1 MTQLNWPLFKHQ
13 AGPELLGCASESA
26 IESRLP
32 SVRRIWRYLSGEW
45 LDHGEIC
52 RDIMRL
58 YAHQAGTAVYNLVED
73 GIFEREIPLPA
84 ALYAELAWDC
94 EQDWRAL
101 RRDVLERPDI
111 SV

>member
-1 MTQLNWPLFKHQ
+1 M
-13 AGPELLGCASESA
+13 
-26 IESRLP
+26 
-32 SVRRIWRYLSGEW
+32 RRIWRYLSGEW

-52 RDIMRL
+52 RDMMRL

-73 GIFEREIPLPA
+73 GLFEREIPLPV

-111 SV
+111 SM